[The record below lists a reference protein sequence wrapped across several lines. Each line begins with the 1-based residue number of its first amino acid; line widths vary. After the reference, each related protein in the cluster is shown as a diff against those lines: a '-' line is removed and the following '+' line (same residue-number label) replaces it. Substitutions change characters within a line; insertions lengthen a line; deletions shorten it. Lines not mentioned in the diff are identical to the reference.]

1 MTPFIYV
8 EPSHHFYKVLSC
20 GTNTDEIMA
29 LGQGQQVIYLSDT
42 EVYNFID
49 ESLKKGEVLVIPKDI
64 TNITVKDILVGKN
77 FVKAF
82 DALKYSLK
90 TKFKD
95 MIINRLGKIGM
106 MEILDYMIT
115 SMKLLDKGIIITDQN
130 REDKYIDIL
139 NNGSEEDVSMLEEY
153 LAIYDKIRTYYALYK
168 YYKKFEE
175 DIDNTSS
182 VEEAEKVYNLYL
194 SNIENPTRI
203 PTEVQ

>member
-8 EPSHHFYKVLSC
+8 EPYDNFYKVLSC
-20 GTNTDEIMA
+20 GTNTDEIMS
-29 LGQGQQVIYLSDT
+29 LGQGQHVIYLSDT

-49 ESLKKGEVLVIPKDI
+49 ESLKRGEVLVIPKDI

-77 FVKAF
+77 FVKVF
-82 DALKYSLK
+82 DAVKYSLK

-115 SMKLLDKGIIITDQN
+115 SMKLLDKGITITDQN

-139 NNGSEEDVSMLEEY
+139 NTGSEEDVNMLEEY
-153 LAIYDKIRTYYALYK
+153 LAIYDRIRTYYALYK

-182 VEEAEKVYNLYL
+182 IEEIEKVYNLYL
-194 SNIENPTRI
+194 SNIENPTQI
-203 PTEVQ
+203 PTQIQ